1 MYRIVLALSA
11 ISALGLLVGLGLDL
25 TGLVSGEPVW
35 GSALGL
41 SVLGHVVAMTYLAVS
56 AVQVRTE
63 AQEGRRPAW
72 ASVQAERNVR
82 RVVPTSA
89 AAVVLVI
96 VAGWL
101 SVAAS
106 ASKGSALT
114 GLVSRS
120 VSALAA
126 GVSLAAHGWEA
137 LSARTQNRLAMSQDQ
152 PGRPRIAGRFSRIEP
167 EPTPSG
173 ESL

>member
-11 ISALGLLVGLGLDL
+11 VSAFGLLVGLGLDL
-25 TGLVSGEPVW
+25 TGLASGESLWGPV
-35 GSALGL
+35 LGL
-41 SVLGHVVAMTYLAVS
+41 SVLGHVLAMTYLGVS
-56 AVQVRTE
+56 AVQVRSE

-72 ASVQAERNVR
+72 ASGQAERNVR

-106 ASKGSALT
+106 ASKGSPLT

-126 GVSLAAHGWEA
+126 GVSLAAHGWET
-137 LSARTQNRLAMSQDQ
+137 LSARTQNRLAMAQDQ
-152 PGRPRIAGRFSRIEP
+152 PGRPRVAGRFSRMEP
-167 EPTPSG
+167 EPTASG